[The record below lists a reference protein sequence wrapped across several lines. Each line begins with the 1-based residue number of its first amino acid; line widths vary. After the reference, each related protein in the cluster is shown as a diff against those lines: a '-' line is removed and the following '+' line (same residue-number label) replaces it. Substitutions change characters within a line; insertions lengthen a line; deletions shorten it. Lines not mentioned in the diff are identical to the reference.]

1 MLHVH
6 MMIHTL
12 NLILP
17 IGVNWCIYNQCL
29 QNNKQ
34 FRTKGMSPIS
44 TPTMLFYM
52 NFPEP
57 TETYIIGNNATETKQ
72 YKQHRKNN
80 NKNYEYRNKHN
91 LSKNITTHC
100 KNYLFNTTF

>member
-1 MLHVH
+1 MYIYIYMLHVH

-72 YKQHRKNN
+72 YKQHRK
-80 NKNYEYRNKHN
+80 KQ
-91 LSKNITTHC
+91 
-100 KNYLFNTTF
+100 

>member
-29 QNNKQ
+29 QNSKQ

-72 YKQHRKNN
+72 YKQHRKI
-80 NKNYEYRNKHN
+80 KYKTYQ
-91 LSKNITTHC
+91 
-100 KNYLFNTTF
+100 